1 MANDAMKFARHA
13 KTLRRNSRP
22 DSNDIVE
29 WARTHLNFEPDEVQA
44 RVLRS
49 ESKRGILLCTRQWGK
64 STVTAAMALH
74 HALFTPRSLT
84 LVVAPCERQ
93 SGEFVRKARTFA
105 LELGLKPRGDGN
117 NDHSLSFPNHSR
129 IVGVPAKEDTVRGYS
144 RVGLMLIDEAAR
156 VPDELYKA
164 VRPMLAVGKGR
175 LWLMS
180 TPHGKRGFFHDEW
193 HNGGELWERVSV
205 TALECPRI
213 PKEFLEEE
221 RRTQGR
227 MWFEQEYL
235 CKFTQVREALFDMEM
250 VGRLVRQDIKP
261 LVFR

>member
-1 MANDAMKFARHA
+1 MIFGTEEVPRAI
-13 KTLRRNSRP
+13 TPSE
-22 DSNDIVE
+22 SNDIVD
-29 WARTHLNFEPDEVQA
+29 WARTHLKFEPDDVQA

-74 HALFTPRSLT
+74 HALFSPRSLT

-93 SGEFVRKARTFA
+93 SGEFVRKARLFA
-105 LELGLKPRGDGN
+105 VQLGLKLRGDGT
-117 NDHSLSFPNHSR
+117 NDHSISFPNHSR

-156 VPDELYKA
+156 VPDDLYKA

-193 HNGGELWERVSV
+193 HNEGTPWERVSV
-205 TALECPRI
+205 TAPECPRI

-227 MWFEQEYL
+227 LWFEQEYL
-235 CKFTQVREALFDMEM
+235 CKFTQVRESLFDMER
-250 VGRLVRQDIKP
+250 VRLLLREDIKP
-261 LVFR
+261 LLLR